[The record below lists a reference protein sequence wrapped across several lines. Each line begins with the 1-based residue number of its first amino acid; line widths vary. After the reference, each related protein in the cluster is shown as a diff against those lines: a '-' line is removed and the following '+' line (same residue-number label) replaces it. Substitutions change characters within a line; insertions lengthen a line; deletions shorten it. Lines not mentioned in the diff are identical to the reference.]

1 MVIGDM
7 LLRNAN
13 KFPEKIAIVSKDFS
27 ISYQALNERVNR
39 LANAL
44 LNKGLKK
51 RDRIGVLVHSC
62 YQFIEIY
69 FAAAKTGGV
78 FCPYNN
84 HLKGREIFDIINYS
98 SPRFLFLDE
107 DYGEMIESIKPH
119 VETVKHYICLQ
130 KPRRPFMKDYEGL
143 LSKGD
148 RKEPK
153 VNIRESDIMSIFFTA
168 GTTGRP
174 KGAMRTHRHVLSNA
188 ITGVIE
194 LKVSYNDKA
203 IISFP
208 MYHISCEDNIGRHF
222 FMPNTL
228 FIKREGQFDPREVL
242 ELISM
247 EKITMCQLVPTMI
260 NTLLQYPEIDRYDL
274 SSLRLIMYAAAPM
287 PVELLKR
294 ALRTFKCGFAQF
306 YGQTESGPLTTIL
319 QPEDHVLEGSER
331 QLQKLGSAGRPVI
344 SYEIRVVDAEGKDV
358 SVGEVGEIIV
368 KSEAMMKGYWR
379 LPRESAK
386 KLKGRWLHTGDLGR
400 FDEDGYLYIVD
411 RKDDMIISG
420 GVNIYPREVEEVLYQ
435 HSSVLEASVIGV
447 PDDYWGEALKAIIIL
462 EEGAH
467 TSEEEIIQFCKERIA
482 GYKKP
487 KSVEFWSELPKNPQG
502 KILKRA
508 IRERFLKKTD

>member
-1 MVIGDM
+1 
-7 LLRNAN
+7 
-13 KFPEKIAIVSKDFS
+13 
-27 ISYQALNERVNR
+27 
-39 LANAL
+39 
-44 LNKGLKK
+44 
-51 RDRIGVLVHSC
+51 
-62 YQFIEIY
+62 
-69 FAAAKTGGV
+69 
-78 FCPYNN
+78 
-84 HLKGREIFDIINYS
+84 
-98 SPRFLFLDE
+98 
-107 DYGEMIESIKPH
+107 
-119 VETVKHYICLQ
+119 
-130 KPRRPFMKDYEGL
+130 
-143 LSKGD
+143 
-148 RKEPK
+148 
-153 VNIRESDIMSIFFTA
+153 
-168 GTTGRP
+168 
-174 KGAMRTHRHVLSNA
+174 MRTHRHVVSNA

-228 FIKREGQFDPREVL
+228 FIKREGQFDPKEVL
-242 ELISM
+242 ELIST

-331 QLQKLGSAGRPVI
+331 QLQKLGSAGRPVL
-344 SYEIRVVDAEGKDV
+344 SYEIRVVDAEGKDI

-368 KSEAMMKGYWR
+368 KSEAMMKGYWK

-435 HSSVLEASVIGV
+435 HPSVLEASVIGV
-447 PDDYWGEALKAIIIL
+447 PDDYWGEAVKAIIVL
-462 EEGAH
+462 EERAH
-467 TSEEEIIQFCKERIA
+467 ASEEEIIQFCKERIA